1 MMPWQDRSGRLAP
14 LKLLA
19 FVGVLVPGLWLL
31 GRTLAGDLGAR
42 PFTEAIQFIGLWTIR
57 LVFLSLAV
65 TPLRKLFTWPRLV
78 TVRRTVGVAACGYAL
93 LHLSLYTVDQDLD
106 LAHVASEIVLR
117 VYLLIGFAALVGLV
131 ALGATST
138 DGAIRRL
145 GKRWRRLHRLV
156 YPIAVIALVHFFLQS
171 KLNVTEPVLMAGLLT
186 WLLGFRV
193 LARRRTPG
201 PAALGALALGAAVAT
216 AVIETA
222 WYAVATGA
230 MPLRVLAANLDVS
243 YGLRPALWVLI
254 VSLGVVLLVLGR
266 KALHRA
272 RPWLPSIGARLGE
285 AREPS

>member
-1 MMPWQDRSGRLAP
+1 MLPWQDRSGRLAP
-14 LKLLA
+14 LKLLV
-19 FVGVLVPGLWLL
+19 FVGLLAPGLWLL

-42 PFTEAIQFIGLWTIR
+42 PYNEAIQFVGLWTIR

-65 TPLRKLFTWPRLV
+65 TPLRKLLTWQRLV
-78 TVRRTVGVAACGYAL
+78 TVRRMVGVAACGYAL
-93 LHLSLYTVDQDLD
+93 LHLSLYAVDQNLD
-106 LAHVASEIVLR
+106 LGHVASEIALR
-117 VYLLIGFAALVGLV
+117 YYLLIGFTALIGLV
-131 ALGATST
+131 VLGATST

-156 YPIAVIALVHFFLQS
+156 YPIAVVALVHFFLQS
-171 KLNVTEPVLMAGLLT
+171 KLNVTEPVLMAGLLV

-193 LARRRTPG
+193 LARRRIPG
-201 PAALGALALGAAVAT
+201 PAALAALALGAAVAT
-216 AVIETA
+216 AAIETA

-254 VSLGVVLLVLGR
+254 VTLGVALLVLGR
-266 KALHRA
+266 KALKRA
-272 RPWLPSIGARLGE
+272 RPWLASIGARLDE